1 MKRYEVSDM
10 KKLPLII
17 GILLLAAAVAMMVYS
32 SGAQG
37 SLDDLLVRMD
47 AHSLAD
53 TDSKMQKARDRVID
67 ALTEGDRVKTIRSLD
82 RYTEGFGDALD
93 LSEQNAAD
101 LFFYKNG
108 PSLIA
113 AGAFLAAVALA
124 VIFAAFEK
132 LSKYRMTS
140 VYLVLIAFV
149 YSGVYILEQL
159 VGSDTMLLTVLKKG
173 AIYALI
179 AVSMNLLNG
188 FTGLFSLGQA
198 GFMLVGAY
206 TYAIFTIPPE
216 SRAQVYQYY
225 NGGLI
230 NFALPVVPA
239 LLLAGLAAAF
249 FAFLV
254 GLPVLRLKSDYLA
267 IATLGFAEIIRAVF
281 QYDGLGPIT
290 NGSNLLRRFPTFN
303 SVLFPFIAAGI
314 CILFISLLISSTY
327 GRSFKAIRDDEVA
340 AEAMGINLFR
350 HKQMSFVI
358 SSFFAGIGGAL
369 LAMYQTT
376 VQASAFTAS
385 MTYEILLIVVI
396 GGMGS
401 VTGSVLTSFLFI
413 AASEWWLRFLD
424 NELVIA
430 GVALPF
436 MRSGFR
442 MVVFSAV
449 IMVMVLFY
457 RRGIMG
463 DKEFNLKALFA
474 PRVKKGGKSRG

>member
-1 MKRYEVSDM
+1 M
-10 KKLPLII
+10 KKLPLLI
-17 GILLLAAAVAMMVYS
+17 GLLLLALAIALMVYS
-32 SGAQG
+32 AGAQG
-37 SLDDLLVRMD
+37 SLHDLLVRMD
-47 AHSLAD
+47 KDNLAD
-53 TDSKMQKARDRVID
+53 SDSKMQKARDRVTE
-67 ALTEGDRVKTIRSLD
+67 ALLENDRVKALRSLD
-82 RYTEGFGDALD
+82 RYTEGFAEQLD
-93 LSEQNAAD
+93 LSGQNAAD

-113 AGAFLAAVALA
+113 AGAFLCAVALA
-124 VIFAAFEK
+124 VICLAFDK
-132 LSKYRMTS
+132 LSKYRLTS
-140 VYLVLIAFV
+140 LYLVLIALL
-149 YSGVYILEQL
+149 YAGVYILENL
-159 VGSDTMLLTVLKKG
+159 LGGDTMLITVLKKG

-206 TYAIFTIPPE
+206 TYAMFTIPPE

-230 NFALPVVPA
+230 QFALPVVPA

-249 FAFLV
+249 FAFLI

-281 QYDGLGPIT
+281 QYDGLGPVT
-290 NGSNLLRRFPTFN
+290 NGSNLLRRFTTFD
-303 SVLFPFIAAGI
+303 SALFPFIAAGV
-314 CILFISLLISSTY
+314 CILFIGMLINSTY

-358 SSFFAGIGGAL
+358 SSFFAGVGGAL

-376 VQASAFTAS
+376 VQASAFKAS

-424 NELVIA
+424 NELVIG

-442 MVVFSAV
+442 MVIFSLV

-474 PRVKKGGKSRG
+474 PRVKKGGQSRG